1 MVVAHDSSQ
10 SQPLR
15 ENDQVVSWTK
25 QIQYKIW
32 PSLTFKAHVIANFVV
47 DFNGKPYFSEDN
59 DIIGNIDIICGHII
73 THTPPRIKVCLNP

>member
-1 MVVAHDSSQ
+1 MILAKANLLGRMIKWLVELNKFNIRYD
-10 SQPLR
+10 
-15 ENDQVVSWTK
+15 
-25 QIQYKIW
+25 
-32 PSLTFKAHVIANFVV
+32 PSLTFKAHVVANFVV